1 VCINDAYALNKNM
14 QKAPF
19 FGADFTVAAPQF
31 YDMKR
36 NVSKKVQHT
45 PIAGA
50 RVRRPLSSLFSTH
63 KYINIINI

>member
-1 VCINDAYALNKNM
+1 MHMPSTRIM
-14 QKAPF
+14 QKALF

-50 RVRRPLSSLFSTH
+50 RVRRPLYPPSFQLT
-63 KYINIINI
+63 NT

>member
-1 VCINDAYALNKNM
+1 M
-14 QKAPF
+14 QKALF

-50 RVRRPLSSLFSTH
+50 RVRRPLYPPSFQLT
-63 KYINIINI
+63 NT